1 MTFVSLRQIN
11 ENLRFSFIMK
21 IKQINSLRNCVFHPS
36 YSLVFEWEDEISR
49 AIGLP
54 VHQISKYNYLF
65 DYLLNKRDIYGI
77 SFGIRKHLFFELF
90 ALENTPRKH
99 SGNRVPIIIDYF
111 LEEEKTKAF
120 IKNSRKSK
128 LILITSREVYEY
140 LLNEG
145 ADPKKFKHL
154 ALSLPDIYKLNE
166 KEEIKKE
173 YDVILVGRTSPV
185 FKSFLSEYQKQ
196 HPELSVLSQKVE
208 DGQYNLYDSEGK
220 LVGNANTRASYLEWL
235 RKSRIFMYCTSGY
248 DGERKTNGFSQ
259 VTPKFLEALACGCHV
274 IIRYPDNPDT
284 RFYEL
289 SRFGEST
296 ETYEQFEKQMDMALA
311 TTPDLEFYSD
321 YLKKH
326 YTSQRAKELKN
337 ILDNV

>member
-1 MTFVSLRQIN
+1 MR
-11 ENLRFSFIMK
+11 
-21 IKQINSLRNCVFHPS
+21 IKQIESLRKCLYHPS
-36 YSLVFEWEDEISR
+36 YNLVHEWEDEFSK
-49 AIGLP
+49 AIDLP
-54 VHQISKYNYLF
+54 VHNTSVISYLM
-65 DYLLNKRDIYGI
+65 DYHLFKRDIFGI
-77 SFGIRKHLFFELF
+77 SFKTKRHLFFELF
-90 ALENTPRKH
+90 AWASSPLKH
-99 SGNRVPIIIDYF
+99 SRTRIPIIIDYF
-111 LEEEKTKAF
+111 LDKEGTKSF

-154 ALSLPDIYKLNE
+154 ALSLPDIYKLNK

-173 YDVILVGRTSPV
+173 YDVILVGRTSPI
-185 FKSFLSEYQKQ
+185 FRSYLAEYQKK

-208 DGQYNLYDSEGK
+208 DGQYNLYDTDDNCA
-220 LVGNANTRASYLEWL
+220 GNANTRASYLEWL
-235 RKSRIFMYCTSGY
+235 RKSRIFLYCTPGY
-248 DGERKTNGFSQ
+248 DGDRDTNGFSQ
-259 VTPKFLEALACGCHV
+259 VTPKFLEALSSGCHV
-274 IIRYPDNPDT
+274 ILRYPDNPDT

-296 ETYEQFEKQMDMALA
+296 ETYEQFETKMDKALA
-311 TTPDLEFYSD
+311 TTPDLEFYAD
-321 YLKKH
+321 YLQKH